1 MYRLGNVFLPI
12 SPIFQKIS
20 YIYPRENKIVMKGKT
35 SRRSKNPMEIIEQ
48 FLQEVNILPKTNN

>member
-1 MYRLGNVFLPI
+1 MMYRLGNVFLPI

-20 YIYPRENKIVMKGKT
+20 YTYPRENKIVMKGKT

-48 FLQEVNILPKTNN
+48 FLQEMSIL